1 MVKRMSRTRAAGF
14 TLIELLIVLILVGIL
29 ATLAAPNMRDF
40 VIRNRLKTTA
50 SDLHFSIALAR
61 SEAVKR
67 NAAVTVEQNGGS
79 WAGGWSVKAG
89 ADTLSMQDPYEQ
101 ILITTKNAA
110 YGTKAFSS
118 ITFSGTGREGSSDG
132 VAFVITSAGYPAIPA
147 RCVSIDPS
155 GRPAVRQDKD
165 GDSSDGCDS

>member
-1 MVKRMSRTRAAGF
+1 MPRVAAAGF
-14 TLIELLIVLILVGIL
+14 TIIEVLIVLVVVGVL

-40 VIRNRLKTTA
+40 VIRNRLKTAA

-67 NAAVTVEQNGGS
+67 NAVVTIEQNGGS
-79 WAGGWSVKAG
+79 WGGGWSVKVG

-101 ILITTKNAA
+101 ILFTTKNAA
-110 YGTKAFSS
+110 YGTKTFSS

-132 VAFVITSAGYPAIPA
+132 VAFVISSAAYPTISA
-147 RCVSIDPS
+147 RCVSLDPS

-165 GDSSDGCDS
+165 GDPANGCSS